1 MVNVVSTP
9 RYIYLGG
16 DLEAVMGSSG
26 AGGRRVSP
34 VSDED
39 QLSTNRDDLRS
50 LYAHIPPRD
59 LAAYTDGGLAH
70 VAPAEHERRDL
81 VTRGKLSG
89 WRTGRFKPVGKS

>member
-9 RYIYLGG
+9 GYIYLGG

-39 QLSTNRDDLRS
+39 LLRTIGEDLRS
-50 LYAHIPPRD
+50 FYADIIRQPLPPKIEAA
-59 LAAYTDGGLAH
+59 LARIDRVQSQSSNLRHPAAHWTGTSLGL
-70 VAPAEHERRDL
+70 
-81 VTRGKLSG
+81 
-89 WRTGRFKPVGKS
+89 

>member
-16 DLEAVMGSSG
+16 DLEAGMGSSG

-39 QLSTNRDDLRS
+39 LLRTIGDDLRS
-50 LYAHIPPRD
+50 LYADIIRQPLPPKIEAA
-59 LAAYTDGGLAH
+59 LARIDRVQSQGSNLRRPAAHWAGASLGL
-70 VAPAEHERRDL
+70 
-81 VTRGKLSG
+81 
-89 WRTGRFKPVGKS
+89 